1 MLAVADEGVPR
12 DDRKESPQSKR
23 KGVYKGKRFPLYR
36 GMLSPSVVFV
46 FFLLFQISLLLTLQ
60 AVCLFL
66 LSFLL
71 RKSKLNAFRGPPL
84 FAW

>member
-46 FFLLFQISLLLTLQ
+46 FLYFFIFIFLGDHRGFPPILRKT
-60 AVCLFL
+60 LFL
-66 LSFLL
+66 SQ
-71 RKSKLNAFRGPPL
+71 
-84 FAW
+84 